1 MIVEVVLR
9 LPQPSGLIILETWKL
24 NLAYGQSDDLKD
36 KSPLQQRSRMY
47 DECQKFCLAI
57 HICINEL
64 PTAKFIR
71 QLQCH
76 DPQTRL
82 KIALRLSSGSAD
94 GIEKQF
100 VPYALRTYTF
110 PPAAHVYG
118 NFLLSTTCITDF
130 SRLLADLSL
139 WNYYPNQ
146 LGIAIPRNYLQ
157 IRRKGFFSPGVSG
170 KQAEKPK
177 ASFHGLI
184 PH

>member
-1 MIVEVVLR
+1 
-9 LPQPSGLIILETWKL
+9 
-24 NLAYGQSDDLKD
+24 
-36 KSPLQQRSRMY
+36 MY

-64 PTAKFIR
+64 PTAEFIR
-71 QLQCH
+71 QLHFH
-76 DPQTRL
+76 DPQMRL

-100 VPYALRTYTF
+100 VPYTLRTYTF

-118 NFLLSTTCITDF
+118 NFVLSTTCITDF

-146 LGIAIPRNYLQ
+146 LGIAFPRNSLQ
-157 IRRKGFFSPGVSG
+157 ISRQGKISPVVS
-170 KQAEKPK
+170 AEKPK
-177 ASFHGLI
+177 ASFHRFV